1 MPYVINRWDGS
12 PIVTVEDGTVTQTID
27 VKLIGKNYAGY
38 GEIQNE
44 NFIHLLENF
53 AGAQS
58 PVNAISGQLWFDS
71 INKKLKFYT
80 GDQIAGVKIWK
91 SAGGV
96 EYGTEPPNSAQGDL
110 WFDISSNQLKLR
122 QSTGWLI
129 IGPQTAGSGVTQM
142 RSRTIQ
148 GWPLGVE
155 NAETNMQPLTYPIIA
170 AMIDDEVVC
179 IVSDNE
185 FTIRVD
191 QTDATSNIAGFNT
204 GATRNIKKGLN
215 LPYTDDNGKSSSSH
229 VYWGTAALSKG
240 VVRTDGQVVL
250 ADQLISD
257 VNVDFTNSQVSILFP
272 DVGIKVGNDQDLHVF
287 IEQGVTPVIR
297 NLTGNTISFRVNDGT
312 NTPAAIDMIDKAILP
327 SVTEA
332 YTLGNA
338 TKKWSNVFA
347 TTFTGQA
354 TSAASLTYSPAPN
367 SNLVAS
373 ESDTAWTVPIRD
385 ANKTITST
393 LFYGDALRARYADLA
408 EKYLTDAEYDT
419 GTVVTV
425 GGDAEVTASKI
436 GDRAL
441 GVISANP
448 AYMMNSDLEG
458 GQYVALKGR
467 VPVKVTGPVKKGS
480 KLVAGDNG
488 TAYAFDHGND
498 YFAIALEED
507 LTETSE
513 PRLIESII
521 L

>member
-155 NAETNMQPLTYPIIA
+155 NVQTNMQPLTYPIIA

-204 GATRNIKKGLN
+204 GATRKYQK
-215 LPYTDDNGKSSSSH
+215 
-229 VYWGTAALSKG
+229 
-240 VVRTDGQVVL
+240 R
-250 ADQLISD
+250 
-257 VNVDFTNSQVSILFP
+257 
-272 DVGIKVGNDQDLHVF
+272 
-287 IEQGVTPVIR
+287 IE
-297 NLTGNTISFRVNDGT
+297 
-312 NTPAAIDMIDKAILP
+312 
-327 SVTEA
+327 
-332 YTLGNA
+332 
-338 TKKWSNVFA
+338 
-347 TTFTGQA
+347 
-354 TSAASLTYSPAPN
+354 
-367 SNLVAS
+367 
-373 ESDTAWTVPIRD
+373 
-385 ANKTITST
+385 ST
-393 LFYGDALRARYADLA
+393 LHR
-408 EKYLTDAEYDT
+408 
-419 GTVVTV
+419 
-425 GGDAEVTASKI
+425 
-436 GDRAL
+436 
-441 GVISANP
+441 
-448 AYMMNSDLEG
+448 
-458 GQYVALKGR
+458 
-467 VPVKVTGPVKKGS
+467 
-480 KLVAGDNG
+480 
-488 TAYAFDHGND
+488 
-498 YFAIALEED
+498 
-507 LTETSE
+507 
-513 PRLIESII
+513 
-521 L
+521 

>member
-12 PIVTVEDGTVTQTID
+12 PIVTVEDGTVTQTLD

-71 INKKLKFYT
+71 INKRLKFYT

-96 EYGTEPPNSAQGDL
+96 EYGTEPPNAGQGDL
-110 WFDISSNQLKLR
+110 WFDTSSNQLKLR
-122 QSTGWLI
+122 QTTGWLVV
-129 IGPQTAGSGVTQM
+129 GPQTAGSGVTQM

-148 GWPLGVE
+148 GWPLGAV
-155 NAETNMQPLTYPIIA
+155 TTSQPLTYPIIVA
-170 AMIDDEVVC
+170 YVDDDAVY
-179 IVSDNE
+179 IISNDE

-191 QTDATSNIAGFNT
+191 QTDPTSNIQGFNT
-204 GATRNIKKGLN
+204 GASRNLKKGLN
-215 LPYTDDNGKSSSSH
+215 LPYTDENGKSSSSH

-240 VVRTDGQVVL
+240 MVRSDGQVVL

-257 VNVDFTNSQVSILFP
+257 VNVDFTNSQTSILFP

-297 NLTGNTISFRVNDGT
+297 NLTGNTISFRVNDGS
-312 NTPAAIDMIDKAILP
+312 NTPAAINMESKALLP

-338 TKKWSNVFA
+338 SKKWSTVFA
-347 TTFTGQA
+347 TTFQGQA
-354 TSAASLTYSPAPN
+354 TTAAALTYSAAP
-367 SNLVAS
+367 SGSLVAA
-373 ESDTAWTVPIRD
+373 ESDTAWTVPVRD

-408 EKYLTDAEYDT
+408 EKYLSDVEYET

-425 GGDAEVTASKI
+425 GGDAEITASKM

-467 VPVKVTGPVKKGS
+467 VPVKVTGPVKKGD

-488 TAYAFDHGND
+488 TAYAFDHAQD
-498 YFAIALEED
+498 YFAIALEESLVD
-507 LTETSE
+507 AIEA
-513 PRLIESII
+513 RLIESVI